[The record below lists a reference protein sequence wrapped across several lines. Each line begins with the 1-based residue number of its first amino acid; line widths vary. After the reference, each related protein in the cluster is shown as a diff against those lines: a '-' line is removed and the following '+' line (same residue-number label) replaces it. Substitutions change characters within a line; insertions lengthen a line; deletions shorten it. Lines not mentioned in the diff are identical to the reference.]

1 MQVLLAVLVV
11 AGSTAWL
18 AVDASKRDWT
28 DNGFAKNVPT
38 WVIGSLLLWPIV
50 LGMYV
55 FVHRKKAPLL
65 AKPEAA
71 PAAAMSGPAPSEQYG
86 PSIDEVEQ
94 EEPTPE
100 PEPVVEI
107 EPEPVVEPE
116 PVMEISQPEP
126 VVDVVPPEPVMEISQ
141 PEPVDVV
148 PPEPVIEP
156 QPVVDVVP
164 PEPVI
169 EPQPVVAMEPPAEPE
184 YQPEYQPQPE
194 PVTETGPEPEP
205 VLDIS
210 FPQTAADE
218 APPGLSVDAFKDIKP
233 VAFGGIVV
241 EETPRAPEPEVA
253 PQPEPAIEVHPE
265 PIVETPAARDFE
277 PLSYPGVE
285 DVPPLEPEF
294 ASEPAV
300 EPEPAM
306 TPAVADPVVEE
317 TVTEEPKPKKRGFRI
332 PNPQL
337 KLPSFGK
344 KAKADAVPPAGPKSK
359 GGLKLPQIT
368 LPDNLQGPL
377 SDLERKIALGA
388 VLAIVA
394 AGAFGYSSAPSDDAG
409 APPPTPAPTA
419 VSR

>member
-116 PVMEISQPEP
+116 PVMEISQPE
-126 VVDVVPPEPVMEISQ
+126 
-141 PEPVDVV
+141 
-148 PPEPVIEP
+148 
-156 QPVVDVVP
+156 PVVDVVP

-317 TVTEEPKPKKRGFRI
+317 TVTEEPRPKKRGFRI

-368 LPDNLQGPL
+368 LPENLQGSL

>member
-1 MQVLLAVLVV
+1 MEISQ
-11 AGSTAWL
+11 
-18 AVDASKRDWT
+18 
-28 DNGFAKNVPT
+28 
-38 WVIGSLLLWPIV
+38 
-50 LGMYV
+50 
-55 FVHRKKAPLL
+55 
-65 AKPEAA
+65 
-71 PAAAMSGPAPSEQYG
+71 
-86 PSIDEVEQ
+86 
-94 EEPTPE
+94 PE
-100 PEPVVEI
+100 PI
-107 EPEPVVEPE
+107 DVVEPE

-126 VVDVVPPEPVMEISQ
+126 IDVVPPEPVME
-141 PEPVDVV
+141 PE
-148 PPEPVIEP
+148 
-156 QPVVDVVP
+156 PVVDVVP

-169 EPQPVVAMEPPAEPE
+169 EPEPVVAMEPPAEPE

-317 TVTEEPKPKKRGFRI
+317 TVTEEPRPKKRGFRI

-368 LPDNLQGPL
+368 LPENLQGSL

>member
-126 VVDVVPPEPVMEISQ
+126 VVDVVPPEPV
-141 PEPVDVV
+141 
-148 PPEPVIEP
+148 IEP
-156 QPVVDVVP
+156 
-164 PEPVI
+164 E
-169 EPQPVVAMEPPAEPE
+169 PVVAMEPHPE
-184 YQPEYQPQPE
+184 PEYQPQPE

-317 TVTEEPKPKKRGFRI
+317 TVTEEPRPKKRGFRI

-368 LPDNLQGPL
+368 LPENLQGSL

>member
-126 VVDVVPPEPVMEISQ
+126 VVDVVPPEPV
-141 PEPVDVV
+141 
-148 PPEPVIEP
+148 IEP
-156 QPVVDVVP
+156 EPVVDVVP
-164 PEPVI
+164 PEPV
-169 EPQPVVAMEPPAEPE
+169 M
-184 YQPEYQPQPE
+184 
-194 PVTETGPEPEP
+194 
-205 VLDIS
+205 
-210 FPQTAADE
+210 
-218 APPGLSVDAFKDIKP
+218 
-233 VAFGGIVV
+233 
-241 EETPRAPEPEVA
+241 
-253 PQPEPAIEVHPE
+253 
-265 PIVETPAARDFE
+265 
-277 PLSYPGVE
+277 
-285 DVPPLEPEF
+285 
-294 ASEPAV
+294 
-300 EPEPAM
+300 
-306 TPAVADPVVEE
+306 
-317 TVTEEPKPKKRGFRI
+317 
-332 PNPQL
+332 
-337 KLPSFGK
+337 
-344 KAKADAVPPAGPKSK
+344 
-359 GGLKLPQIT
+359 
-368 LPDNLQGPL
+368 
-377 SDLERKIALGA
+377 
-388 VLAIVA
+388 
-394 AGAFGYSSAPSDDAG
+394 
-409 APPPTPAPTA
+409 
-419 VSR
+419 

>member
-126 VVDVVPPEPVMEISQ
+126 VVDVVPPEPV
-141 PEPVDVV
+141 
-148 PPEPVIEP
+148 IEP
-156 QPVVDVVP
+156 EPVVDVVP

-169 EPQPVVAMEPPAEPE
+169 ETEPVVAMEPAAEPE
-184 YQPEYQPQPE
+184 FQPQPE
-194 PVTETGPEPEP
+194 PVIETGPEPEP

-317 TVTEEPKPKKRGFRI
+317 TVTEEPRPKKRGFRI

-337 KLPSFGK
+337 KLPTFGK

-368 LPDNLQGPL
+368 LPENLQGSL

>member
-116 PVMEISQPEP
+116 PVMEISQPE
-126 VVDVVPPEPVMEISQ
+126 
-141 PEPVDVV
+141 
-148 PPEPVIEP
+148 
-156 QPVVDVVP
+156 PVVDVVP

-337 KLPSFGK
+337 KLPTFGK

-368 LPDNLQGPL
+368 LPENLQGSL

>member
-65 AKPEAA
+65 AKPGAA

-126 VVDVVPPEPVMEISQ
+126 I
-141 PEPVDVV
+141 DVV

-156 QPVVDVVP
+156 
-164 PEPVI
+164 E
-169 EPQPVVAMEPPAEPE
+169 PVVAMEPPAEHE

-317 TVTEEPKPKKRGFRI
+317 TVTEEPRPKKRGFRI